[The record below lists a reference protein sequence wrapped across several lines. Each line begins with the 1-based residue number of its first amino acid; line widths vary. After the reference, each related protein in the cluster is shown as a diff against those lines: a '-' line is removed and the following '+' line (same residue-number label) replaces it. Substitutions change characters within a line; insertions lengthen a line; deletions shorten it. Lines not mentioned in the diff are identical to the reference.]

1 MDIMTLKGFSQ
12 PLDPLISGKA
22 ATISGHQRFENVLK
36 GALDNVNS
44 LQENADTA
52 VADLASGRNVDLHGT
67 MIALEKADISLRT
80 MASVREKF
88 VRAYETIMNMAI

>member
-1 MDIMTLKGFSQ
+1 MDLLTVKGFSR
-12 PLDPLISGKA
+12 PLDPALSGKP
-22 ATISGHQRFENVLK
+22 ATISGHQRFENILK

-44 LQENADTA
+44 LQENADSA
-52 VADLASGRNVDLHGT
+52 VADLASGKNVDLHGT

-80 MASVREKF
+80 MATVREKF